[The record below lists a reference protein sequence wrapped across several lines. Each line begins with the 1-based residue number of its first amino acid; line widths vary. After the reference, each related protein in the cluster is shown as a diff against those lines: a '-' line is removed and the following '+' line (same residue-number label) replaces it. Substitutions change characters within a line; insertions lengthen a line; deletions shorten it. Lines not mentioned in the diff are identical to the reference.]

1 MNIGFIG
8 CGVIST
14 AHLEGLEELKKANRE
29 TFELSAV
36 CDLNENRANA
46 FAATAE
52 ERLGKRPTVYTDY
65 KKMIDEEN
73 LDAVSVL
80 LDHDLHH
87 IVAEDC
93 FAAGIHVQMQKP
105 LAISPYY
112 GRKILADAKKYGRVL
127 TVSEPSVL
135 GAENV
140 AMARAIKDGI
150 IGSVNLLM
158 DYVTVTL
165 HRTFFAGTAWRHL
178 KGRAGAG
185 WINDHGV
192 HRTHMFT
199 EVNGPI
205 REVFAYTEIFEKELS
220 DGNTTI
226 RPTGEDTSVTVFRF
240 DNGGLGHWM
249 CSTAAHGETM
259 GGVWIYGSKGCF
271 RPGKHI
277 ALANGQTI
285 PVGDLIMQYAPEV
298 AAHPFAHS
306 YVELWEAISDRI
318 VPISSGERGLEALS
332 IVYAA
337 LESALIGH
345 PVKVEDIMN
354 GVRHAY
360 EDTVVKEMIPER
372 KSPLI

>member
-8 CGVIST
+8 CGIISM
-14 AHLEGLEELKKANRE
+14 AHLEGLEELKRANLK
-29 TFELSAV
+29 TFDLTAV
-36 CDLNENRANA
+36 CDLNEKRANA
-46 FAATAE
+46 FAANAE
-52 ERLGKRPTVYTDY
+52 ERLGKRPKVYTDY
-65 KKMIDEEN
+65 KKMIAEEP
-73 LDAVSVL
+73 LDAASVL

-105 LAISPYY
+105 LAISPFY
-112 GRKILADAKKYGRVL
+112 GRKILADAKKYDRIL

-135 GAENV
+135 GAENI

-150 IGSVNLLM
+150 IGPVHLLM
-158 DYVTVTL
+158 DYATVTL
-165 HRTFFAGTAWRHL
+165 NRAFFAGTAWRHF

-192 HRTHMFT
+192 HRTQMFT

-205 REVFAYTEIFEKELS
+205 REVFAYTEIFEKELT
-220 DGNTTI
+220 DGKTTI

-249 CSTAAHGETM
+249 CSTAAHGESA
-259 GGVWIYGSKGCF
+259 GGVWIYGSNGCF

-277 ALANGQTI
+277 ALGNGQII
-285 PVGDLIMQYAPEV
+285 PIADVIKQYAPEA

-306 YVELWEAISDRI
+306 YVELWEAITDRKT
-318 VPISSGERGLEALS
+318 PISSGERGFEALC
-332 IVYAA
+332 IVFAA
-337 LESALIGH
+337 LESALIGQ
-345 PVKVEDIMN
+345 PVKVREVMD
-354 GVRHAY
+354 GVRHSY
-360 EDTVVKEMIPER
+360 EDTVVNEMIPDR
-372 KSPLI
+372 R

>member
-14 AHLEGLEELKKANRE
+14 AHLEGLEELMKANRK
-29 TFELSAV
+29 TFELTAV
-36 CDLNENRANA
+36 CDLNEDRANT
-46 FAATAE
+46 FAAHAE
-52 ERLGKRPTVYTDY
+52 ERFGKRPAVYTDY
-65 KKMIDEEN
+65 QKMIKEVN
-73 LDAVSVL
+73 LDAVSIL

-87 IVAEDC
+87 IVAEHC

-105 LAISPYY
+105 LAISPFY
-112 GRKILADAKKYGRVL
+112 GRKILADAKKYARVL

-150 IGSVNLLM
+150 IGSVNMVM
-158 DYVTVTL
+158 DYATVTL
-165 HRTFFAGTAWRHL
+165 NRTFFAGTAWRHF

-226 RPTGEDTSVTVFRF
+226 QPTGEDTSVTVFRF

-249 CSTAAHGETM
+249 CSTAAHGEKM

-271 RPGKHI
+271 RPGKHA
-277 ALANGQTI
+277 ALENGQII
-285 PVGDLIMQYAPEV
+285 PAKDFIAQYAPEV
-298 AAHPFAHS
+298 PVHPFAHS
-306 YVELWEAISDRI
+306 YVELWEAIAEQKA
-318 VPISSGERGLEALS
+318 PISSGERGLEALS
-332 IVYAA
+332 IVFTA

-345 PVKVEDIMN
+345 PVKVDEVMN

-360 EDTVVKEMIPER
+360 EDTVISEMIADR
-372 KSPLI
+372 RG